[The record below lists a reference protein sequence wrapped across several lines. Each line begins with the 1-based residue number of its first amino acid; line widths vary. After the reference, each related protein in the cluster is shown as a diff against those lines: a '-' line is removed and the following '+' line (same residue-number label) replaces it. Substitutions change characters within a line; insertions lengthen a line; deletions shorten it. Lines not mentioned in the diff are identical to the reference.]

1 MPVLHEPITRR
12 REGSDK
18 VIWPQQKKAAILQ
31 GGSLKL
37 CTMYIIFN
45 ILANYVS
52 NINGK
57 RATVICL
64 TALPAC

>member
-1 MPVLHEPITRR
+1 MR
-12 REGSDK
+12 
-18 VIWPQQKKAAILQ
+18 AAILQ
-31 GGSLKL
+31 GGSLRL

-52 NINGK
+52 DINEK
-57 RATVICL
+57 RATVIGL